1 MSSRFTRNLS
11 EVKDVNKLAEH
22 VTTQNDLVQ
31 TTEGDV
37 FVVTKNGF
45 QKITGGV
52 DSGDL
57 DTINNDVEKSQ
68 TDITN
73 LKSEQ
78 TKIKNRITPLETF
91 KDEQDTKNSEL
102 DTTIEDIIS
111 RIEALE
117 TPPEE
122 DTTT

>member
-45 QKITGGV
+45 QKITGGL
-52 DSGDL
+52 DSSDL
-57 DTINNDVEKSQ
+57 DNVK

-73 LKSEQ
+73 LKSEN
-78 TKIKNRITPLETF
+78 TKLKNRVSELETS
-91 KDEQDTKNSEL
+91 KTDLT
-102 DTTIEDIIS
+102 S
-111 RIEALE
+111 RVEALE
-117 TPPEE
+117 NP
-122 DTTT
+122 DTTE

>member
-57 DTINNDVEKSQ
+57 DTIKTDVDKSK

-91 KDEQDTKNSEL
+91 KDEQDTKNGEL
-102 DTTIEDIIS
+102 DTTIEDLTS

-117 TPPEE
+117 NPE
-122 DTTT
+122 TTE

>member
-31 TTEGDV
+31 TVEGDV

-45 QKITGGV
+45 QKITGGL
-52 DSGDL
+52 DSSDL
-57 DTINNDVEKSQ
+57 DKTT

-73 LKSEQ
+73 LKSEN
-78 TKIKNRITPLETF
+78 TKLKNRVSDLETSNT
-91 KDEQDTKNSEL
+91 DLTE
-102 DTTIEDIIS
+102 

-117 TPPEE
+117 NT
-122 DTTT
+122 DTTENPDTTE

>member
-1 MSSRFTRNLS
+1 MSSRFTRNLT
-11 EVKDVNKLAEH
+11 EVTDVNKLAEH

-37 FVVTKNGF
+37 FVVTKNGYE
-45 QKITGGV
+45 KITGGD

-57 DTINNDVEKSQ
+57 DTIKNDVDKS
-68 TDITN
+68 
-73 LKSEQ
+73 KSEQ

-102 DTTIEDIIS
+102 DTTIADLTS

-117 TPPEE
+117 TPTEE
-122 DTTT
+122 

>member
-1 MSSRFTRNLS
+1 MSSRFTRNLT
-11 EVKDVNKLAEH
+11 EVTDVNKLAEH

-37 FVVTKNGF
+37 FVVTKNGYE
-45 QKITGGV
+45 KITGGV

-57 DTINNDVEKSQ
+57 DTIKNYVDKS
-68 TDITN
+68 
-73 LKSEQ
+73 KSEQ

-102 DTTIEDIIS
+102 DTTIADLTS

-117 TPPEE
+117 TPTEE
-122 DTTT
+122 